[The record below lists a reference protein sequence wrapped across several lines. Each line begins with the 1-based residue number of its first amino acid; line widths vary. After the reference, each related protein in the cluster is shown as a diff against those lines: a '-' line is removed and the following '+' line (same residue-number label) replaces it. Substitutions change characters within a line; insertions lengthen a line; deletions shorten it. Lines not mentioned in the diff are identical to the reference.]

1 MRAVVCVA
9 PGSADQLEIQRVDD
23 PVPGPGEVLLR
34 VGATALNRA
43 DIHQREGRYPPP
55 PGASPILGLEAAGH
69 VEAVGSQVTEWKPGD
84 RAFALLSGG
93 GYAEKVTVS
102 AGHLLRIPPGMSIVE
117 AAAIAEAFLTA
128 WQALFVIGSPRPGDA
143 ILLHAGGSGVG
154 TAGIQMARQMGLRVF
169 VTCSDGK
176 RSACEALGAER
187 AIDYRSERFADI
199 VLDATAGAGV
209 RVIVDPVGAP
219 YLADDLKCLAWDG
232 VVVLL
237 STMGGSRVE
246 SLDLRDLFRRRG
258 TITASTLRNR
268 SDEYKADLVGGFV
281 RRAMPWLEGGA
292 MKPVVDTVMP
302 WTDVAQAHRRL
313 ESGVTVGKI
322 VLVVDPAIE

>member
-1 MRAVVCVA
+1 MRAVVCVG
-9 PGSADQLEIQRVDD
+9 PGSADQLAIEQVEE

-69 VEAVGSQVTEWKPGD
+69 IEVVGSRVTGWKPGD

-93 GYAEKVTVS
+93 GYAEKVVVS
-102 AGHLLRIPPGMSIVE
+102 AEHLLRIPPGMTVVE

-128 WQALFVIGSPRPGDA
+128 WQALFVIGSPRSGEA
-143 ILLHAGGSGVG
+143 ILLHAGASGVG
-154 TAGIQMARQMGLRVF
+154 TAGIQLARMMGLRVF

-176 RSACEALGAER
+176 REACEALGAER
-187 AIDYRSERFADI
+187 AIDYRGEGFADV
-199 VLDATAGAGV
+199 VLEATGGVGV

-219 YLADDLKCLAWDG
+219 YLADNLKCLAWDG

-246 SLDLRDLFRRRG
+246 SLDLRALFRRRG
-258 TITASTLRNR
+258 SITASTLRNR
-268 SDEYKADLVGGFV
+268 SDEYKADLVRGFV
-281 RRAMPWLEGGA
+281 LRALPWLESGD
-292 MKPVVDTVMP
+292 MKPVIDSVMP
-302 WTDVAQAHRRL
+302 WTDVSQAHRRL

-322 VLVVDPAIE
+322 VLVVDPTID